1 MWRLWQNNCLQR
13 QQHMWSSDLCVVTE
27 KRRGKHH
34 SAFCLSGNCLWLMIS
49 HKGLL
54 GGSAAVFVGY
64 MYEVRGVF
72 GCTCAFKKK
81 RRESFAWDW
90 CTPHC
95 STSRSNT
102 MWLLKSCLSPLCVH
116 YNGTLLLGVRHRSLT
131 TVLCGCFA
139 AVSKCGT
146 EISGV
151 KI

>member
-81 RRESFAWDW
+81 TKGVICMGLMHTTLQHQQEQHNVVVKVMSEPFVCALQWHTASRRASQITHYSVVWMFCCSFQ
-90 CTPHC
+90 
-95 STSRSNT
+95 
-102 MWLLKSCLSPLCVH
+102 MW
-116 YNGTLLLGVRHRSLT
+116 Y
-131 TVLCGCFA
+131 
-139 AVSKCGT
+139 
-146 EISGV
+146 
-151 KI
+151 